1 MGPVYQSVFDRVG
14 VSHGTHYLDVGCG
27 AGMAAQ
33 LAATRGARVT
43 GLDAAEALLAI
54 ARERLPNGDFH
65 IGDIENLP
73 FPDRTFD
80 VVTGFNSFQFAGN
93 PVVALAEAGRVVRS
107 DGTIVIV
114 TWGSPEGMEAVA
126 MVGALGS
133 LLPPPPPGTPGP
145 FALSDEAALRQ
156 FAADAG
162 LRPVAVFDVDCP
174 FVYPDQATAVRGFS
188 STGYAARAMELT
200 SDRSARRSAAR

>member
-1 MGPVYQSVFDRVG
+1 
-14 VSHGTHYLDVGCG
+14 
-27 AGMAAQ
+27 MAAQ
-33 LAATRGARVT
+33 LTATRGARVT

-54 ARERLPNGDFH
+54 ARERVPNGDFH

-93 PVVALAEAGRVVRS
+93 PVVALAEAGRVVTS

-114 TWGSPEGMEAVA
+114 TWGSPEGIEAVA

-162 LRPVAVFDVDCP
+162 FRPVIKQQPCEA
-174 FVYPDQATAVRGFS
+174 
-188 STGYAARAMELT
+188 
-200 SDRSARRSAAR
+200 SARPDTLPVQWN